1 MAPIKRKHEV
11 VEKIERPGKKFRV
24 SLDKP
29 SLPLKEDVPFPRG
42 GASVLTPL
50 EQKQIKI
57 QAKQDVLFEQ
67 TTGQTIPKSSVEY
80 GSDTGS
86 HHEETDIQTT
96 SKPKKGKAVN
106 TKKKSV
112 AQVAQEKPVRVDS
125 LSYKVCHSP
134 ILGKSID

>member
-11 VEKIERPGKKFRV
+11 AEQIERPGKKFRV

-29 SLPLKEDVPFPRG
+29 SLPLKEAAPFPRG

-67 TTGQTIPKSSVEY
+67 TTGQTIPKSSIEY
-80 GSDTGS
+80 GSDSGS
-86 HHEETDIQTT
+86 RHEETDIQTT
-96 SKPKKGKAVN
+96 SKPKKGKAVSS
-106 TKKKSV
+106 KKRSV
-112 AQVAQEKPVRVDS
+112 AQVVQEKPVRVES
-125 LSYKVCHSP
+125 LSYKVRHSS
-134 ILGKSID
+134 ILRESID